1 MATDKISSPLDR
13 LVDENNKK
21 NLKISR
27 KHSKDVYIW
36 CYIQVRQYFHQKIEK
51 NSKTKNKI
59 TNEKIKLTLILIL
72 ITISFQAQ
80 KFLGKILDENNNPIS
95 K

>member
-36 CYIQVRQYFHQKIEK
+36 CYIQVGVILNKKENQCGKYNF
-51 NSKTKNKI
+51 KTNIFQNHKY
-59 TNEKIKLTLILIL
+59 LT
-72 ITISFQAQ
+72 S
-80 KFLGKILDENNNPIS
+80 
-95 K
+95 

>member
-36 CYIQVRQYFHQKIEK
+36 CYIQLLWITLREFALK
-51 NSKTKNKI
+51 NQNR
-59 TNEKIKLTLILIL
+59 LI
-72 ITISFQAQ
+72 SR
-80 KFLGKILDENNNPIS
+80 K
-95 K
+95 